1 MFDELYLIFFFDREI
16 DFDKL
21 ISQIPIDETTKLIP
35 INKLTS
41 ENCLYWR
48 CVAKHFHSLS
58 SLDALERILP
68 ELSSFSVYIKEFLT
82 MMSSERYGILE
93 KKAHQFILL
102 QLFEIIKI
110 YDLSDEAGRNNL
122 SELILNVL
130 LTDHCSKEI
139 IECIVNHLE
148 NVIPDVNKRLD
159 LLSNTIGKIRTPIKV
174 VTTQVIKKICPDQEH
189 KNKMEVC
196 SYIYFLHLIY

>member
-1 MFDELYLIFFFDREI
+1 M
-16 DFDKL
+16 
-21 ISQIPIDETTKLIP
+21 
-35 INKLTS
+35 
-41 ENCLYWR
+41 YWR
-48 CVAKHFHSLS
+48 CVAKHFHNLS

-68 ELSSFSVYIKEFLT
+68 ELSSFTVYIKEFLT

-93 KKAHQFILL
+93 TKAHQFILL

-159 LLSNTIGKIRTPIKV
+159 LLSNTIGKIRTPTKV
-174 VTTQVIKKICPDQEH
+174 VTTQVIKKICPNQEH
-189 KNKMEVC
+189 KNNMEVS
-196 SYIYFLHLIY
+196 SYIYLLHLIY